1 MYQDSATGTRT
12 PQTQQ
17 AQSTERT
24 ENPLPDVPFMGIAA
38 FLGFLVLVLIAAAAY
53 SLSSSLEAFAVD
65 AQLWAPAVFMLLVA
79 ALFWGIDRYQPR
91 SHTR

>member
-17 AQSTERT
+17 TQSTERT

-53 SLSSSLEAFAVD
+53 SLSSSLAGFAVD
-65 AQLWAPAVFMLLVA
+65 PQLWAPAVFMLLVA

>member
-1 MYQDSATGTRT
+1 MYQDSASGTRT

-17 AQSTERT
+17 SQSTER
-24 ENPLPDVPFMGIAA
+24 EESPLPDVPFMGIAA

-53 SLSSSLEAFAVD
+53 SLSSTLDGFAVD
-65 AQLWAPAVFMLLVA
+65 PQLWAPAVFMLLVA
-79 ALFWGIDRYQPR
+79 GLFWAIDRFQPR